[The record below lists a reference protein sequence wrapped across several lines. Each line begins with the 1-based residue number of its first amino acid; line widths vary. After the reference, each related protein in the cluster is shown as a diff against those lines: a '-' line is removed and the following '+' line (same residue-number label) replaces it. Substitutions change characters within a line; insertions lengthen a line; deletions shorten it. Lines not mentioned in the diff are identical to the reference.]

1 MFCPIY
7 INAAGFVAGM
17 LGRCFADS
25 AGLEISPQLFGTFDI
40 DGVKN
45 ASALND
51 VYKYFVSVYLPK

>member
-40 DGVKN
+40 D
-45 ASALND
+45 
-51 VYKYFVSVYLPK
+51 VYKYFVSVYLTK